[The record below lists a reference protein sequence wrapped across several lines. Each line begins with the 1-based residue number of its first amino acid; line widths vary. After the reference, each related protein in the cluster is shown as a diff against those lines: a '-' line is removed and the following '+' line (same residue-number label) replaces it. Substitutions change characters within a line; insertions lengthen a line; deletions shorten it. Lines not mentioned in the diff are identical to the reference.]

1 MTKILNHLPISE
13 EALGAY
19 LEGNLSEQ
27 DSNFIEEL
35 LDEYPEFKTF
45 VDDIQ
50 VYDINEEESIYD
62 YYPDFDSEFC
72 LPDVPAFSDNNE
84 DIELSPIDEDIEF
97 QEDVEL
103 GKDIEAG
110 DDLASSHEYSDTNE
124 DTYDMAANGNMDL
137 PADDL
142 SFDFSDG
149 EFPTD

>member
-19 LEGNLSEQ
+19 LEGKLSVQ
-27 DSNFIEEL
+27 DSNFIEEML
-35 LDEYPEFKTF
+35 EDYPEFKTF

-72 LPDVPAFSDNNE
+72 LPDVPAFSDNNDDIQLSSTDE
-84 DIELSPIDEDIEF
+84 DIELQGHIELGEDIEVEEGF
-97 QEDVEL
+97 VSED
-103 GKDIEAG
+103 G
-110 DDLASSHEYSDTNE
+110 YSGSYE
-124 DTYDMAANGNMDL
+124 DTYDMAANDNMDL

-142 SFDFSDG
+142 SFEVNDG
-149 EFPTD
+149 EFHTD